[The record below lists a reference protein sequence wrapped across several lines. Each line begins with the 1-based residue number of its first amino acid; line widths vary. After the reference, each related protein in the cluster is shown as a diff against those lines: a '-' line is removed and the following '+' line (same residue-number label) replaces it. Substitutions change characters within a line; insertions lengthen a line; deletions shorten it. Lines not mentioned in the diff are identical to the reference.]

1 MKNSLIKSC
10 IIACFLIF
18 NQAYSQYTKLLDLTG
33 YPEGRIPSNALFSD
47 GTFLYGTSYY
57 DGTNGLGTI
66 FRILPDGSGYVK
78 LFDFAGITSGSY
90 PVGSL
95 ISDGTFIYGMTEYG
109 GTFGNGTVFKIMP
122 DGTGFVKLL
131 DFEGFT
137 NGRDPY
143 GSLICDGTFL
153 YGMTFLGGTNN
164 FGTIFKLKTDG
175 TSYLKLLD
183 FAGTSNGKYPQGSL
197 ISDGVFLYGMTWRG
211 GTNDLGTI
219 FKITTNGTGY
229 LKLLDFAG
237 ASNGSYP
244 RGSLFSDGTFLYGMT
259 YRGGTNDLGT
269 IFKLMTSGSGYN
281 KLLDLNGAINGSSP
295 RGNLISDGTFLYGM
309 TEDGGVN
316 NLGTVF
322 KLILDGTNFVK
333 LLDFSGVNG
342 SFPHGSFIID
352 GNFLYGTTSYGGVNN
367 YGVVFKYCLTPI
379 NAPTASVYEQPTCE
393 IPTGSIVVTEPL
405 LALGITYTL
414 TGIMPYVAPITNTI
428 GIFSGL
434 TVGNYELTTALD
446 GCTSIAI
453 SLTVNPIITIVA
465 TPSSV
470 TILQG
475 ETVQLNATGAITY
488 NWTPSAGL
496 SDPSISNPIASPI
509 TTTIYTVT
517 GFDSAG
523 CSGIDSTS
531 ITVNFVC
538 GEVYL
543 PTIFSPDENG
553 PSINNTLC
561 VFENQGCIKEMTFS
575 IYNLWGEKVFETLD
589 QSICWDGNYKD
600 KPQNTGVYI
609 YKLLITFQDNS
620 NIVKSGNLTLVR

>member
-1 MKNSLIKSC
+1 MKNSLIKSF
-10 IIACFLIF
+10 IITCFLIF

-33 YPEGRIPSNALFSD
+33 NPEGRTPSDALFSD

-95 ISDGTFIYGMTEYG
+95 ISDGTFLYGMTEYG
-109 GTFGNGTVFKIMP
+109 GTFDKGTVFKIMP
-122 DGTGFVKLL
+122 DGTGFAKLL

-153 YGMTFLGGTNN
+153 YGMNTLGGTNN

-229 LKLLDFAG
+229 LKLLDFEG
-237 ASNGSYP
+237 TSNGSYP

-269 IFKLMTSGSGYN
+269 IFKVMTSGSGYN
-281 KLLDLNGAINGSSP
+281 KLLDFNGAINGSSP
-295 RGNLISDGTFLYGM
+295 RGNLISDGTFLYGT
-309 TEDGGVN
+309 TEEGGVN
-316 NLGTVF
+316 NLGSVF
-322 KLILDGTNFVK
+322 KLMPDGTNFVK
-333 LLDFSGVNG
+333 LHDFSGVNG
-342 SFPHGSFIID
+342 SFPHGSFIFD
-352 GNFLYGTTSYGGVNN
+352 GNFLYGTTSYGGVNSF
-367 YGVVFKYCLTPI
+367 GVVFKYCLTPI
-379 NAPTASVYEQPTCE
+379 AAPTASVYEQPTCG
-393 IPTGSIVVTEPL
+393 IPTGSVAVTDPIP
-405 LALGITYTL
+405 ALGITYTL
-414 TGIMPYVAPITNTI
+414 TGTMPYIAPITNTT

-434 TVGNYELTTALD
+434 TVGNYELTTALS
-446 GCTSIAI
+446 GCTSIAT
-453 SLTVNPIITIVA
+453 SLTVNPVITIVA
-465 TPSSV
+465 TPSSL
-470 TILQG
+470 TIQQG
-475 ETVQLNATGAITY
+475 ETVQLNATGATTY
-488 NWTPSAGL
+488 NWTPPTGL
-496 SDPSISNPIASPI
+496 SDPTASNPIASPI

-517 GFDSAG
+517 GFDSDG
-523 CSGIDSTS
+523 CFGMDSTT
-531 ITVNFVC
+531 ITVNLVC
-538 GEVYL
+538 GEVYV
-543 PTIFSPDENG
+543 PTIFSPDEGG
-553 PSINNTLC
+553 PSKNNTLC
-561 VFENQGCIKEMTFS
+561 VFAPSGCIKEMTFS
-575 IYNLWGEKVFETLD
+575 IYNLWGEKVFETFD
-589 QSICWDGNYKD
+589 QNICWNGMYKD
-600 KPQNTGVYI
+600 NPLNSGVYI
-609 YKLLITFQDNS
+609 YNLLITLSDNTS
-620 NIVKSGNLTLVR
+620 TEKTGNITLVR